1 MAEQSKKEIIL
12 DERSASSIELKDSS
26 TSVEPMLPS
35 APVRDEI
42 KDIKPLGSPAAKSPD
57 SVSEASGSNEPTDP
71 ASDRNPND
79 EQADGETSSEGDD
92 LRSLSPFQRTQIT
105 GTADATPR
113 TSGLRRH
120 RLVMSACCLFSVG
133 FLGLCALDLKSA
145 FTTQANVDKSFKL
158 SYPAK
163 RPALPPNLTYLS
175 ESEQGADGLY
185 RVVEATWTSSNVGLV
200 DKNGVVVVKPQYA
213 TIGPFQDGLAAVS
226 QLDPY
231 KIHKNH
237 NSYSPES
244 YLYGYIDK
252 TGKVIV
258 KPQYENARAFRD
270 GVALVLTDSSHTK
283 LIDRTG
289 KVLFD
294 AETQHMAID
303 LGGIYAVTE
312 KHGRTGLIDKNGK
325 RLLPQEYD
333 GITSFDSR
341 NQNQSYN
348 QSYDPE
354 VDQEPEK
361 FFQISRDGKC
371 GVIDFQGKIII
382 PPTFHE
388 ILSYQNGHATIGMDG
403 KYGFADSSGK
413 IVIKPTYDFVTAYD
427 DLIAV
432 KEGAKWKL
440 INSSGNT
447 VNGAHIDGVIVQ
459 NGERWL
465 VNGRAPV
472 IIGDLCGFLDKNG
485 LVAIKPTFVWELP
498 FKNGFSEVYDG
509 KLWRFIDIL
518 GRSPN
523 NLKFTGI
530 AKIPM
535 GAVPVPVSLEG
546 PLYGFGMSS
555 QIMSTNQFYKNSI
568 KSMKR
573 ISQTDASDNDSE

>member
-1 MAEQSKKEIIL
+1 MAEQSKKETTL

-42 KDIKPLGSPAAKSPD
+42 EDIKPLGSPAAKSPD
-57 SVSEASGSNEPTDP
+57 SVSEGSGSNEPTDP
-71 ASDRNPND
+71 TFGKNPND
-79 EQADGETSSEGDD
+79 DQADGESSSEAAN
-92 LRSLSPFQRTQIT
+92 LRTLSPFQRTQIT
-105 GTADATPR
+105 GTTDATLR

-145 FTTQANVDKSFKL
+145 FTVQANVDKSFKL

-175 ESEQGADGLY
+175 DSEQGVDGLY
-185 RVVEATWTSSNVGLV
+185 RVVEATWTTSNVGLI

-226 QLDPY
+226 KLNTSKPPKSDNKY
-231 KIHKNH
+231 K
-237 NSYSPES
+237 PES
-244 YLYGYIDK
+244 YLYGYIDR
-252 TGKVIV
+252 TGKVII

-270 GVALVLTDSSHTK
+270 GVALVSSGSSHTK

-289 KVLFD
+289 KVLFE
-294 AETQHMAID
+294 AETQQMATD

-312 KHGRTGLIDKNGK
+312 KHGRTGLIDKTGK

-333 GITSFDSR
+333 GINSFDNR
-341 NQNQSYN
+341 N
-348 QSYDPE
+348 QSYDQSYEPD
-354 VDQEPEK
+354 VDQAPEK
-361 FFQISRDGKC
+361 FFEISRDGKC
-371 GVIDFQGKIII
+371 GVIDFKGNIII

-388 ILSYQNGHATIGMDG
+388 ILSYQNGHATIGVNG

-432 KEGAKWKL
+432 KEGANWKL

-472 IIGDLCGFLDKNG
+472 IVGDSCGFVDKNG
-485 LVAIKPTFVWELP
+485 LIAIKPTFVWELP

-509 KLWRFIDIL
+509 KLWHFIDIF

-523 NLKFTGI
+523 NLKLTGI
-530 AKIPM
+530 AKIPV

-546 PLYGFGMSS
+546 PLFSFGMSS
-555 QIMSTNQFYKNSI
+555 QVMSTNENYKSSI
-568 KSMKR
+568 KYMKR
-573 ISQTDASDNDSE
+573 NSEKNASDDDSP